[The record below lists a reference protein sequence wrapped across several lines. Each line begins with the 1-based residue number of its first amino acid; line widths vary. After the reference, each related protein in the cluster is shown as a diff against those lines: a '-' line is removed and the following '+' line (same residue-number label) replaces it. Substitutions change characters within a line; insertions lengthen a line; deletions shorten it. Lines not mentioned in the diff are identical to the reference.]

1 MACASKMDANP
12 NSKQNLTTNHKS
24 ESKMTANL
32 NSESILNEI

>member
-1 MACASKMDANP
+1 MACASKMDASP